1 MHYLLKCVRYKE
13 ESIYWK
19 LVKRQSNAL
28 NKKIKSKS
36 ANQSVE
42 GTDACSQILRGLVGY
57 AGSISFDCRATAHR
71 L

>member
-28 NKKIKSKS
+28 NKKIKNKS

-42 GTDACSQILRGLVGY
+42 GLSR
-57 AGSISFDCRATAHR
+57 AG
-71 L
+71 

>member
-28 NKKIKSKS
+28 NT
-36 ANQSVE
+36 E
-42 GTDACSQILRGLVGY
+42 ED
-57 AGSISFDCRATAHR
+57 
-71 L
+71 